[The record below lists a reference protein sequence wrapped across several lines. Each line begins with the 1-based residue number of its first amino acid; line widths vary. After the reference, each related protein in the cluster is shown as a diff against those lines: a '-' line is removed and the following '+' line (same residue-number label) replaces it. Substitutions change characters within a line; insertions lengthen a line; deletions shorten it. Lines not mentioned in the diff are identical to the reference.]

1 MARTMEVIQKKRV
14 LLIENFSSD
23 FLKARLPL
31 AKFLQKQGYEVFALV
46 PNDGYLENIK
56 DAGIQV
62 IGYDLDRKDKGIL
75 QLIRLTKIYKIIAK
89 ENRIDISHS
98 FRFQPNLVNVLA
110 NFFNKRRVVLH
121 VTGLGIAFSNFSTYY
136 RALRFISQLI
146 FQLKLIRANALIVQN
161 EDDKNDLWLSGY
173 WEKKIFL
180 INGSGVNTT
189 IFDQSL
195 YDRKALRKEF
205 GISQQ
210 DFVFICVTRL
220 LLEKGIVEM
229 TTAFQKLNELNPN
242 IKLWIVGWADID
254 NPRHVQKSYIEK
266 FENSTAVKF
275 LGRKDN
281 VNELLAA
288 VDGFIYASYYREGI
302 PRGILE
308 ALSMSLPILTT
319 DTPGCKTTVREGQ
332 NGYLFKP
339 RSSDEI
345 IKHVLKLINI
355 PEIKAFGLKSR
366 VIADSKFSETII
378 FSQIEKLYSL

>member
-1 MARTMEVIQKKRV
+1 MDVLGNKRV

-23 FLKARLPL
+23 FYKARLPL

-46 PNDGYLENIK
+46 PNDGYLEKIK

-62 IGYDLDRKDKGIL
+62 IGYDLVRKDKGIR
-75 QLIRLTKIYKIIAK
+75 QLIRLTKIYKIVAE
-89 ENRIDISHS
+89 ENRIDIVHS

-110 NFFNKRRVVLH
+110 NFFNRRRVVLH
-121 VTGLGIAFSNFSTYY
+121 VTGLGIAFSNSSIYY
-136 RALRFISQLI
+136 QILRFISQLI

-173 WEKKIFL
+173 WEKKISL
-180 INGSGVNTT
+180 INGSGVNTA
-189 IFDQSL
+189 IFNQSL
-195 YDRKALRKEF
+195 YDRNALRKEF
-205 GISQQ
+205 GISEQ

-220 LLEKGIVEM
+220 ILEKGIVEI
-229 TTAFQKLNELNPN
+229 TTAFHKLNELNPN

-266 FENSTAVKF
+266 YENSAAVKF

-281 VNELLAA
+281 VKELLAA
-288 VDGFIYASYYREGI
+288 VDVFIYPSYYREGI

-319 DTPGCKTTVREGQ
+319 DTPGCKMTVREDQ

-345 IKHVLKLINI
+345 IKYVLKLINS
-355 PEIKAFGLKSR
+355 PELKAFGLKSR
-366 VIADSKFSETII
+366 AIADSEFSETII
-378 FSQIEKLYSL
+378 FSQIEKLYT

>member
-1 MARTMEVIQKKRV
+1 MGVLGNKRV

-23 FLKARLPL
+23 FYKARLPL

-46 PNDGYLENIK
+46 PNDGYLEKIK

-62 IGYDLDRKDKGIL
+62 IGYDLVRKDKGIR
-75 QLIRLTKIYKIIAK
+75 QLIRLTKIYKIVAE
-89 ENRIDISHS
+89 ENRIDIVHS

-110 NFFNKRRVVLH
+110 NFFNRRRVVLH
-121 VTGLGIAFSNFSTYY
+121 VTGLGIAFSNSSIYY
-136 RALRFISQLI
+136 QVLRFISQLI

-173 WEKKIFL
+173 WEKKISL

-189 IFDQSL
+189 IFNQSL
-195 YDRKALRKEF
+195 YDRNALRKEF
-205 GISQQ
+205 GISEQ

-220 LLEKGIVEM
+220 ILEKGIVEI
-229 TTAFQKLNELNPN
+229 TTAFHKLNELNPN

-266 FENSTAVKF
+266 YENSAAVKF

-281 VNELLAA
+281 VKELLAA
-288 VDGFIYASYYREGI
+288 VDVFIYPSYYREGI

-319 DTPGCKTTVREGQ
+319 DTPGCKMTVREDQ

-345 IKHVLKLINI
+345 IKYVLKLINS
-355 PEIKAFGLKSR
+355 PELKAFGLKSR
-366 VIADSKFSETII
+366 AIADSEFSETII
-378 FSQIEKLYSL
+378 FSQIEKLYR

>member
-1 MARTMEVIQKKRV
+1 MEVIQKKSV

-23 FLKARLPL
+23 FLKSRLPL

-62 IGYDLDRKDKGIL
+62 IGYNLERKDKGIR
-75 QLIRLTKIYKIIAK
+75 QLIRLTKIYKIVAE
-89 ENRIDISHS
+89 ENRIDIVHS

-110 NFFNKRRVVLH
+110 NFFNRRRVILH
-121 VTGLGIAFSNFSTYY
+121 VTGLGIAFSNFSIYY
-136 RALRFISQLI
+136 QLLRFISQLI

-173 WEKKIFL
+173 WEKKIFI

-195 YDRKALRKEF
+195 YDRRALRKEF

-229 TTAFQKLNELNPN
+229 TTAFKKLNELNPN
-242 IKLWIVGWADID
+242 IKLWILGWADID
-254 NPRHVQKSYIEK
+254 NPRHVKKSYIEK

-288 VDGFIYASYYREGI
+288 VDGFIYPSYYREGI

-319 DTPGCKTTVREGQ
+319 DTPGCKTTVTEDQ

-345 IKHVLKLINI
+345 IKYVLKLINN

-378 FSQIEKLYSL
+378 FSKIEKLYSL